1 MNGSTQVRIIAH
13 RPLLRAGLERLAA
26 SARLT
31 VVDGRA
37 DADLVLRAADEPF
50 DGAPV
55 DVTLASGAIVVT
67 CQETPSADVWAA
79 LGRIVSSAL
88 SG

>member
-1 MNGSTQVRIIAH
+1 MNRSTQVRIVAH

-26 SARLT
+26 SAHLA
-31 VVDGRA
+31 VVEGGEE
-37 DADLVLRAADEPF
+37 ADLVLRASDEPS

-55 DVTLASGAIVVT
+55 DVTLASGTIVVT
-67 CQETPSADVWAA
+67 CQETPSAEVWDA
-79 LGRIVSSAL
+79 LGRIVASAL

>member
-1 MNGSTQVRIIAH
+1 
-13 RPLLRAGLERLAA
+13 
-26 SARLT
+26 
-31 VVDGRA
+31 
-37 DADLVLRAADEPF
+37 VLRAADEPF

-55 DVTLASGAIVVT
+55 DVTLAGGAIVVT
-67 CQETPSADVWAA
+67 CQETPSNAVWDA

>member
-1 MNGSTQVRIIAH
+1 MNRSTRVRIVAH

-26 SARLT
+26 SAHLT
-31 VVDGRA
+31 VVDTCEE
-37 DADLVLRAADEPF
+37 ADLVLRAADEPF

-55 DVTLASGAIVVT
+55 DVTLAGGAIVVT
-67 CQETPSADVWAA
+67 CQETPSNAVCDA